1 MTYVGRFAPS
11 PTGPLHLGSMLTAV
25 ASYLD
30 ARANNGKWLIRIED
44 VDTERCLPEWTP
56 HIIDML
62 AAYGMYSDE
71 LIIIQSERGEFY
83 EQALAKLAAN
93 GHTYRCIC
101 SRKQVAQSGV
111 QGIDGWVYSG
121 TCRDRNLPSESA
133 AAIRL
138 MTHDGII
145 HCNAEGYE
153 PQNVYQTVGD
163 FVLKRADG
171 LYSYQ
176 LACVVDDAEQ
186 GITHIVRGRDLESST
201 ARQVTLQQAL
211 VVPAVHSYRHLPL
224 IVNEQGEKLSKQTCA
239 RAVTVD
245 EVKPVLRWILRAL
258 EQPLPDS
265 SCSVDEMLVHAT
277 AYWNWSFMDKAHID
291 EPGVL

>member
-1 MTYVGRFAPS
+1 MTYIGRFAPS
-11 PTGPLHLGSMLTAV
+11 PTGPLHLGSMLTAL

-30 ARANNGKWLIRIED
+30 ARANDGKWLIRIED
-44 VDTERCLPEWTP
+44 VDTERCLPQWTP

-62 AAYGMYSDE
+62 AAYGMQSDE
-71 LIIIQSERGEFY
+71 PIIIQSERGELY
-83 EQALAKLAAN
+83 ERALAKLAAR
-93 GHTYRCIC
+93 GHTYRCTC
-101 SRKQVAQSGV
+101 SRKQIAQSGV

-121 TCRDRNLPSESA
+121 TCRDRNVPSQTP

-138 MTHDGII
+138 RTSDGVVE
-145 HCNAEGYE
+145 CDADGYS

-201 ARQVTLQQAL
+201 ARQVALQKAL
-211 VVPAVHSYRHLPL
+211 GVPAARSYRHLPL
-224 IVNEQGEKLSKQTCA
+224 IVNAQGEKLSKQTLA
-239 RAVTVD
+239 RAVTAD
-245 EVKPVLRWILRAL
+245 EPKSVLRWLLMAL
-258 EQPLPDS
+258 DQPLPDLDRS
-265 SCSVDEMLVHAT
+265 TEQVLAHAVKH
-277 AYWNWSFMDKAHID
+277 WNWRFIEKAHID
-291 EPGVL
+291 APTS